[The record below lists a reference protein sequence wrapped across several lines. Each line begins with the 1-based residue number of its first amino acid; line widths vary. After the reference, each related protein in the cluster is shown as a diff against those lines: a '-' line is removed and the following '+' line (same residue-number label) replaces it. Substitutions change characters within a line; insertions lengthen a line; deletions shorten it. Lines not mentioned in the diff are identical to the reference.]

1 VFESSS
7 VIFFCLIK
15 TFNVLLK
22 THMFK
27 EKDVIDTFFNILSI
41 TQKNILC
48 IITMNLANIYNKLKK
63 IMKSDFNFK
72 Q

>member
-1 VFESSS
+1 
-7 VIFFCLIK
+7 
-15 TFNVLLK
+15 
-22 THMFK
+22 MFK

-63 IMKSDFNFK
+63 IMKSDFNF
-72 Q
+72 